1 MTQGHKEYIKKY
13 KSRKKLIILIQ
24 FLILFLFIGL
34 WEILTSLNVIEEFIF
49 SKPSKIFNLFVEYL
63 SNNMLLRHTLV
74 STYEVILGLIL
85 GTLFGLIIAV
95 ILFEIPIIAKI
106 LDPFLIVFNALPKT
120 ALAPILI
127 IWVGA
132 NIKGI
137 LIVSISISL
146 IITIINALNAFNS
159 IDKEKIK
166 LFQTFKATKLQTL
179 WHLIL
184 PANKNEILNII
195 RINIGM
201 SWIGVIVAEFIV
213 SKEGLGYLITYGTQ
227 IFRLDI
233 VMMGIVTLAII
244 TMAMYK
250 LLNLIAKILIKD
262 KGKE

>member
-1 MTQGHKEYIKKY
+1 
-13 KSRKKLIILIQ
+13 
-24 FLILFLFIGL
+24 
-34 WEILTSLNVIEEFIF
+34 
-49 SKPSKIFNLFVEYL
+49 
-63 SNNMLLRHTLV
+63 MLLKHTLV
-74 STYEVILGLIL
+74 STYEVILGLFFETIL
-85 GTLFGLIIAV
+85 GLAVAIILYEV
-95 ILFEIPIIAKI
+95 PIIAKI

-146 IITIINALNAFNS
+146 IITIINSLNAFNS
-159 IDKEKIK
+159 VDKDKIK

-179 WHLIL
+179 WYLIL

-250 LLNLIAKILIKD
+250 LLNIIAKILMKN
-262 KGKE
+262 KGKEE